1 MDSRCDSSLCLPQC
15 LCAFEPT
22 PDPVPTLYRIVHKQY
37 QDDPFSGKGGL
48 YNKSRWASRGQ
59 LVSYAADH
67 LATATLEKLTGVQR
81 ADLMTEMVYARAEI
95 DDQHAAVLSEND
107 LSGGWDRLPATD
119 ATRKVG
125 DAWME
130 ATGSVVLRVPSVVLP
145 HSYNYVV
152 NAAHPDRSA
161 LRVVEVT
168 PLLLDN
174 RVLARIGTGNA

>member
-1 MDSRCDSSLCLPQC
+1 M
-15 LCAFEPT
+15 
-22 PDPVPTLYRIVHKQY
+22 PTLYRIVHKQY
-37 QDDPFSGKGGL
+37 QDAPFSGKGGL

-67 LATATLEKLTGVQR
+67 LATATLEKLTGLQR

-95 DDQHAAVLSEND
+95 EAEHTSTISEDDLPD
-107 LSGGWDRLPATD
+107 GWDQLPATD
-119 ATRKVG
+119 ATRDMG
-125 DAWME
+125 DAWLEEKSSM
-130 ATGSVVLRVPSVVLP
+130 VLRVPSVVLP

-152 NAAHPDRSA
+152 NAAHPDRAA

-174 RVLARIGTGNA
+174 RVLARIGARDT

>member
-1 MDSRCDSSLCLPQC
+1 M
-15 LCAFEPT
+15 T
-22 PDPVPTLYRIVHKQY
+22 TLYRIVHKQY

-81 ADLMTEMVYARAEI
+81 ASLMTEMVYACAEI
-95 DDQHAAVLSEND
+95 DDQHATLLSEDD
-107 LSGGWDRLPATD
+107 LPEDWDKLPAAD
-119 ATRKVG
+119 ATRDVG
-125 DAWME
+125 DAWLE
-130 ATGSVVLRVPSVVLP
+130 AQDSVVLRVPSVVLP

-152 NAAHPDRSA
+152 NATHPHRPA
-161 LRVVEVT
+161 LRVIEVT

-174 RVLARIGTGNA
+174 RVLMRIGAGGAW

>member
-1 MDSRCDSSLCLPQC
+1 ML
-15 LCAFEPT
+15 
-22 PDPVPTLYRIVHKQY
+22 TLYRIIHKQY

-67 LATATLEKLTGVQR
+67 LATATLETLAGVQR
-81 ADLMTEMVYARAEI
+81 ADLMTEMVFARAEI
-95 DDQHAAVLSEND
+95 DAQHESVLSKDQLPPDWNA
-107 LSGGWDRLPATD
+107 LPASD
-119 ATRKVG
+119 QTRTVG
-125 DAWME
+125 DAWL
-130 ATGSVVLRVPSVVLP
+130 AAAHSVVLRVPSVVLP

-152 NAAHPDRSA
+152 NPSHPDQSA

-174 RVLARIGTGNA
+174 RVLAQMGAGGA